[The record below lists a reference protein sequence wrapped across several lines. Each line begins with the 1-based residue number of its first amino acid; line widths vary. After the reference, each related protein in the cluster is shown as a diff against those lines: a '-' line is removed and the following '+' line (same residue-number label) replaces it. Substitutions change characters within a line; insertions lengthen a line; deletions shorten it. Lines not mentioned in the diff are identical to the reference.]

1 MELGSVCVSLAG
13 VLATVGAKLYCLA
26 QEMNYAEGC
35 LGDLSDNVKSTEV
48 QLSTIQD
55 YLSRAGLS
63 SAQKSRCEYHLRD
76 TEVRINKFVSSM
88 EAIVTKMNA
97 KSMKKMKQ
105 KLKLVNGELDGLRY
119 QIDKIDR
126 NLSAIRQEL
135 MIGIALDERQ
145 ERRAT
150 TAQVVEKL
158 DVIEANTTGTD
169 ARKLRK
175 KYKVYAQELM
185 MDDYIVP
192 PPYTPGSSTST
203 PASVNARSPV
213 PSINSETSSIYSQMS
228 SIYSQPSSVFSPPS
242 SVYSQLSS
250 IYSQQSVTELPATPI
265 DPSKA
270 RTLFPAHNKIS
281 MSSTYTAADY
291 TAVGSVEKVE
301 KLPWTPAPTISE
313 KAKPYGEQ
321 TYFDGLIVVD

>member
-35 LGDLSDNVKSTEV
+35 LGDLSDNVKSAEV

-63 SAQKSRCEYHLRD
+63 STQKSRCEYHLRD

-88 EAIVTKMNA
+88 EAIITKINA

-105 KLKLVNGELDGLRY
+105 KLKLVNGELEGLRY

-185 MDDYIVP
+185 MDDYVVP

-203 PASVNARSPV
+203 PASVNARSP
-213 PSINSETSSIYSQMS
+213 
-228 SIYSQPSSVFSPPS
+228 PSSVFSPPS

-250 IYSQQSVTELPATPI
+250 IYSQQSITELPATPI

-270 RTLFPAHNKIS
+270 RILFPAHNKIS

-291 TAVGSVEKVE
+291 TAATSVEKLE

>member
-63 SAQKSRCEYHLRD
+63 SAQRSRCEYHLRD

-88 EAIVTKMNA
+88 EAILTKMNA

-185 MDDYIVP
+185 MDDYVVP
-192 PPYTPGSSTST
+192 PPYTQGSSTAT
-203 PASVNARSPV
+203 PAPINAQSP
-213 PSINSETSSIYSQMS
+213 
-228 SIYSQPSSVFSPPS
+228 
-242 SVYSQLSS
+242 
-250 IYSQQSVTELPATPI
+250 LPATPI

-281 MSSTYTAADY
+281 MSSTYTAAEY
-291 TAVGSVEKVE
+291 TAVTSVKKVGE
-301 KLPWTPAPTISE
+301 LPWTPPPTTSE

>member
-13 VLATVGAKLYCLA
+13 VLATIGAKLYCLA
-26 QEMNYAEGC
+26 QEMNYAESC

-88 EAIVTKMNA
+88 EAIILKMNT

-185 MDDYIVP
+185 MDDYVVP

-203 PASVNARSPV
+203 PASVNARSP
-213 PSINSETSSIYSQMS
+213 
-228 SIYSQPSSVFSPPS
+228 PSSVFSSPS

-250 IYSQQSVTELPATPI
+250 IYSQQSVTELPATPV

-270 RTLFPAHNKIS
+270 RTVFPTHNKIS
-281 MSSTYTAADY
+281 MSTYTVPDY
-291 TAVGSVEKVE
+291 TTVTSVEKVE
-301 KLPWTPAPTISE
+301 KLPWTPPPTISE
-313 KAKPYGEQ
+313 KAKQYGEQ
-321 TYFDGLIVVD
+321 TYFDGLIVVENS

>member
-35 LGDLSDNVKSTEV
+35 LGDLSDNVKSAEV

-63 SAQKSRCEYHLRD
+63 STQKSRCEYHLRD

-88 EAIVTKMNA
+88 EAIITKINA

-105 KLKLVNGELDGLRY
+105 KLKLVNGELEGLRY

-185 MDDYIVP
+185 MDDYVVP
-192 PPYTPGSSTST
+192 PPYSPGSSTST
-203 PASVNARSPV
+203 PASVNARSP
-213 PSINSETSSIYSQMS
+213 
-228 SIYSQPSSVFSPPS
+228 PSSVFSPPS

-250 IYSQQSVTELPATPI
+250 IYSQQSITELPATPI

-270 RTLFPAHNKIS
+270 RILFPAHNKIS

-291 TAVGSVEKVE
+291 TAATSVEKLE

>member
-13 VLATVGAKLYCLA
+13 VLATIGAKLYCLA
-26 QEMNYAEGC
+26 QEMNYAESC

-88 EAIVTKMNA
+88 EAIILKMNT

-185 MDDYIVP
+185 MDDYVVP

-203 PASVNARSPV
+203 PASVNARSP
-213 PSINSETSSIYSQMS
+213 
-228 SIYSQPSSVFSPPS
+228 PSSVFSSPS

-250 IYSQQSVTELPATPI
+250 IYSQQSVTELPATPV

-270 RTLFPAHNKIS
+270 RTVFPTHNKIS
-281 MSSTYTAADY
+281 MSTYTVADY
-291 TAVGSVEKVE
+291 TTVTSVEKVE
-301 KLPWTPAPTISE
+301 KLPWTPPPTISE
-313 KAKPYGEQ
+313 KAKQYGEQ
-321 TYFDGLIVVD
+321 TYFDGLIVVENS